1 MLDTID
7 STASAINALNGNAY
21 GSPSKVPL
29 YMYTSLCTI
38 WTGASGNVA
47 ALDKAIVVSSGEGK
61 DPATNAITI
70 APYICE
76 SDSNENEGGL
86 ENDDTGAEAALVKIF
101 LKTSPTP
108 TSSVFNRIQ
117 NAELRIR
124 LLLDTIIRSKYGYSS
139 SIPINNT
146 GDLSIDDTA
155 DLFMCQW
162 LGYETEPS
170 ASQLAVNYALSY
182 YRSFGKAILPNP

>member
-7 STASAINALNGNAY
+7 STASAINALNNNAY
-21 GSPSKVPL
+21 GSNSKVPF

-47 ALDKAIVVSSGEGK
+47 ALDKSIIVSSGEGK
-61 DPATNAITI
+61 DTATNAITI

-76 SDSNENEGGL
+76 SDSQENEGGL
-86 ENDDTGAEAALVKIF
+86 QSDDVGAEAALVRLF
-101 LKTSPTP
+101 LKTKPTP
-108 TSSVFNRIQ
+108 IPSEFNRIQ

-124 LLLDTIIRSKYGYSS
+124 LLLDTLIRSRYGYSS

-146 GDLSIDDTA
+146 GDLSIDDTY

-170 ASQLAVNYALSY
+170 ASQLVVNYAISY